1 MSQKV
6 WSKMFLAIEEMRQNK
21 LRYGL
26 ILGLL
31 ILIFYLVFF
40 LTGLAYGLMQENKT
54 AVDKWQADYV
64 LLNSESNRLITASK
78 IDTALLDQ
86 VDAGDKA
93 LIRQQAGVAYVDKD
107 AATDEKE
114 KVNIFAVET
123 DSFIVPNIVEGRL
136 YEKTGEVVVDKTL
149 SEVEDFGIGDQIYL
163 SGSDEKVTIVG
174 YTDNAYFGV
183 APVVYM
189 GFDAFSEL
197 MQTDKQQ
204 AATSSLASA
213 IVIRGDV
220 SSVPDEL
227 EKVAIADFIEYLPG
241 YKAQNITFGFM
252 IGFLVVISAIVI
264 GIFIFVLTT
273 QKSPIFGLMKI
284 QGLSNGYIS
293 GSVLAQTFLLAG
305 LGTVVGLAGTYLS
318 SLVLPSAVPF
328 ENNWTFYI
336 VIGLALVI
344 FALLGA
350 SFSVRSIFKVDPL
363 QNLSQE
369 VVMKTL
375 IFESI
380 SKTFQDGSQ
389 TITALKPTNFS
400 IEEGEFVAIIGP
412 SGSGKSTFLTL
423 AGGLQTPTTGRV
435 LINQSDYSDLPEKK
449 RAQLRYKDIGF
460 VLQASNL
467 IPFLTV
473 EKQLTLVDKV
483 NKKTDPNKHQKL
495 LADLGVAHLKNKFPK
510 DLSGGE
516 RQRVAIARALYN
528 DPALILADEPTASLD
543 SNRAFE
549 VVELLAKEAKERN
562 KSIIM
567 VTHDQRMIEKCD
579 KVYEMKDGVLTQ
591 VR

>member
-6 WSKMFLAIEEMRQNK
+6 WSKIFLAIEEMRQNK

-174 YTDNAYFGV
+174 YRDNAYFGV

-189 GFDAFSEL
+189 DFDAFSEL
-197 MQTDKQQ
+197 MQADKQQ

-213 IVIRGDV
+213 IVIRGDA

-227 EKVAIADFIEYLPG
+227 EKVAIADFIENLPG

-336 VIGLALVI
+336 VIGLALVV

-412 SGSGKSTFLTL
+412 SGSGKSTFLSL
-423 AGGLQTPTTGRV
+423 AGGLQTPTTGRE

-473 EKQLTLVDKV
+473 EKQLTLVDKI
-483 NKKTDPNKHQKL
+483 NKKADPNKHQEL

-516 RQRVAIARALYN
+516 RQREAIARALYN